1 MWGGNSRTYLKA
13 RHAISKAK
21 NHDYIGC
28 GVPTILGCWFDNCGR
43 NYFSHLSTLKTT
55 FCNPRKIGG
64 LDQDVLPLLLTHML
78 DLHSSH
84 FKMTMLHNYKVTL
97 CEKNQLNPLMRLW
110 CKIST
115 FVVLNLNLSKY
126 IKLIEITVVQV
137 IGSIED
143 EQTFN
148 TIAFIKNKLHNYLNT
163 HLDLCTGSHN
173 QQFFT
178 LQNFLYDQA
187 IAKW

>member
-1 MWGGNSRTYLKA
+1 
-13 RHAISKAK
+13 
-21 NHDYIGC
+21 
-28 GVPTILGCWFDNCGR
+28 
-43 NYFSHLSTLKTT
+43 
-55 FCNPRKIGG
+55 
-64 LDQDVLPLLLTHML
+64 
-78 DLHSSH
+78 
-84 FKMTMLHNYKVTL
+84 
-97 CEKNQLNPLMRLW
+97 MRLW
-110 CKIST
+110 RKIFTSI
-115 FVVLNLNLSKY
+115 VLNLNLSEY
-126 IKLIEITVVQV
+126 IKLAEITVVQV